1 MGASLLA
8 LHALFASSLTFQGGD
23 ARAPIAP
30 MTPAPKTAVD
40 AVNAFAADLLREA
53 AGQRGNFFA
62 SPLSLELALAMTRAG
77 ARGETAKQMDAVL
90 HLPAVAPKAF
100 REATKKLA
108 ENVLERRSRRAR
120 GDGEGADA
128 FGYELS
134 VANGLFV
141 QKDWTFELA
150 FRNTAIQDYGADCRE
165 VDFANTSAA
174 RAAINGWVDEKT
186 AHKIQDIVPPDLPQ
200 PDTRMA
206 LVNAIHFKAAW
217 NDPFSEKATA
227 DAPFTVEPGRDVT
240 VRMMAA
246 TRSYALRDDAEA
258 QVVELPYR
266 DRMASMVI
274 VLPKARDGLDALV
287 ASLTPARL
295 AELTARG
302 QPVRVA
308 LKLPKFTFTTA
319 FEATPLL
326 RRLGMVDPCDPVAAD
341 FSGITLS
348 KKDRPFIG
356 QVLHKAFVA
365 VDEKGTEAAA
375 ATVVLVRAGS
385 EAKPEDPVVVTVDHP
400 FLFFIRHEGT
410 GQLLFAGRVDDPT
423 AK

>member
-8 LHALFASSLTFQGGD
+8 LLSSALAFQGGD
-23 ARAPIAP
+23 ARAPVAPITPAP
-30 MTPAPKTAVD
+30 MTAAD
-40 AVNAFAADLLREA
+40 AVHAFAADLLREA
-53 AGQRGNFFA
+53 AGKRGNFFC
-62 SPLSLELALAMTRAG
+62 SPLSFELALAMTRAG
-77 ARGETAKQMDAVL
+77 ARGETAQQMDAVL
-90 HLPAVAPKAF
+90 HLPPDASRAF
-100 REATKKLA
+100 HEATKQLA
-108 ENVLERRSRRAR
+108 ENVLERRGHRSH
-120 GDGEGADA
+120 GEGDDGDA
-128 FGYELS
+128 FGYELAI
-134 VANGLFV
+134 ANGLFV

-150 FRNTAIQDYGADCRE
+150 FRSTAIQDFGADCRE
-165 VDFANTSAA
+165 VDFANAPAA

-186 AHKIQDIVPPDLPQ
+186 AHKIQDIVPPDLPT

-217 NDPFSEKATA
+217 AVPFPDRATA

-246 TRSYALRDDAEA
+246 THAYALRDDALA
-258 QVVELPYR
+258 QGVELPYR
-266 DRMASMVI
+266 DGMASLVV

-302 QPVRVA
+302 KTVHVA

-319 FEATPLL
+319 LEATPLL
-326 RRLGMVDPCDPVAAD
+326 RRLGMVDACDPVAAD

-348 KKDRPFIG
+348 KRERPFIG

-375 ATVVLVRAGS
+375 ATVVLMRAGS
-385 EAKPEDPVVVTVDHP
+385 AAKPEDPVVVNVDHP
-400 FLFFIRHEGT
+400 FLFFIRHEAT

>member
-1 MGASLLA
+1 MGASLPALLA
-8 LHALFASSLTFQGGD
+8 SVLTFQGDD

-30 MTPAPKTAVD
+30 ATSPPKSSAD

-53 AGQRGNFFA
+53 AGKRGNFFA
-62 SPLSLELALAMTRAG
+62 SPLSFELALAMTRAG
-77 ARGETAKQMDAVL
+77 ARGETAQQMDAVL
-90 HLPAVAPKAF
+90 HLPPESPRLF
-100 REATKKLA
+100 HEATKKLA
-108 ENVLERRSRRAR
+108 ENVLERRSRRPR
-120 GDGEGADA
+120 GDGEGDDP

-141 QKDWTFELA
+141 QKSWTFELA
-150 FRNTAIQDYGADCRE
+150 FRSTAIQDFGADCRE
-165 VDFANTSAA
+165 LDFANAPAA

-186 AHKIQDIVPPDLPQ
+186 AHKIQDIVPPELPS

-206 LVNAIHFKAAW
+206 LVNAIYFKAKW
-217 NDPFSEKATA
+217 NEPFPEQATA

-240 VRMMAA
+240 VRMMAE
-246 TRSYALRDDAEA
+246 TRPFALRDDAAA
-258 QVVELPYR
+258 QVVDVPYR
-266 DRMASMVI
+266 DGMASLVV

-295 AELTARG
+295 AELTTRARR

-326 RRLGMVDPCDPVAAD
+326 RRLGMVDACDPMKAD

-348 KKDRPFIG
+348 KKERPFIG

-375 ATVVLVRAGS
+375 ATVVLARAGS
-385 EAKPEDPVVVTVDHP
+385 AARPEDPVVVTVDHP
-400 FLFFIRHEGT
+400 FLFFIRHEAT

>member
-8 LHALFASSLTFQGGD
+8 LHALFASSLGFQGGD

-30 MTPAPKTAVD
+30 VTPAKTAAD

-53 AGQRGNFFA
+53 AGERDNFFA
-62 SPLSLELALAMTRAG
+62 SPLSFELALAMTRAG
-77 ARGETAKQMDAVL
+77 ARGETAQQMDAVL
-90 HLPAVAPKAF
+90 HLPPEAPRVF

-108 ENVLERRSRRAR
+108 ENVPERRSRRPH
-120 GDGEGADA
+120 GDGEGDDD
-128 FGYELS
+128 FGYVLS
-134 VANGLFV
+134 IANGLFV
-141 QKDWTFELA
+141 QKSWTFELA
-150 FRNTAIQDYGADCRE
+150 FRTTAIQDYGADCRE
-165 VDFANTSAA
+165 LDFANAPAA

-186 AHKIQDIVPPDLPQ
+186 AHKIQDIVPPDLPM

-246 TRSYALRDDAEA
+246 TRSYALRDDDEA

-266 DRMASMVI
+266 DRMASMVV

-308 LKLPKFTFTTA
+308 LKLPRFTFTTA

-326 RRLGMVDPCDPVAAD
+326 RRLGMVDACDPVKAD

-348 KKDRPFIG
+348 KKERPFVG

-375 ATVVLVRAGS
+375 ATVVLMRTGS
-385 EAKPEDPVVVTVDHP
+385 AAKPEDPVVVTVDHP